1 MAVIGQLQADPRSL
15 KISVYCIYHSTQS
28 CIRTSNYTSIH
39 TFNPTQSAKNSLPI
53 RLLTQSPKFTL
64 NINTNI
70 TSTITEIWLRKVSE
84 YGLSQDNFTSM
95 SEPKKLN
102 MLSASKNN
110 GGTGMGTDT
119 LILKGRNWKE
129 EKDHRF

>member
-1 MAVIGQLQADPRSL
+1 MYASFVEVGSTTFIRQLQADPRSL
-15 KISVYCIYHSTQS
+15 KIYVYCIYHSIQS
-28 CIRTSNYTSIH
+28 CICTSNHTSIH
-39 TFNPTQSAKNSLPI
+39 TFSPTQSAPNSLPI
-53 RLLTQSPKFTL
+53 RALTQSPKFTL

-84 YGLSQDNFTSM
+84 YGPSQDTFTST

-110 GGTGMGTDT
+110 GGTGIG
-119 LILKGRNWKE
+119 
-129 EKDHRF
+129 